1 MMAEE
6 TAVRQPP
13 AWEETETMLQ
23 PTPAEALFERH
34 RAALERAVEAL
45 RSRSYWSAY
54 PELPSGKIYGETA
67 KADGE
72 AAFRALL
79 GAPFPLDQASHGA
92 PIGAEVSPW
101 GLTLGITYPRPDLDA
116 LTAAARRAADT
127 WAEASAEARVGVA
140 LEILARLNRD
150 SFLLANAVM
159 HTTGQAFVMAFQA
172 GGPHAQ
178 DRGLEA
184 VAMAWA
190 ELTRL
195 PHAAR
200 WEKPAG
206 KTTLVLNKEWLAI
219 PRGIALIIGCGTF
232 PTWNAYPALF
242 ASLAVGNAVIIK
254 PHPNAILPLALTVR
268 TARAVLREAGFDPD
282 VVQLAPDTPEA
293 PIAQRL
299 ALHPAI
305 GTVDFTGSPSF
316 ARWLE
321 QNVRHARLFTE
332 AAGVNP
338 VVIAGAHDL
347 RAMCAN
353 LAFSLSLYS
362 GQMCTAPQNLFIPA
376 EGIETNE
383 GRKSFDEVARN
394 IAAAIDSLIAD
405 PARAQAVCGAIASP
419 ATLERVADCRRL
431 GTIVRDSAPLPEAG
445 NARTA
450 TPLLVAVDA
459 ENEAAYGEERFG
471 PIAFL
476 VRCRNAEEA
485 LARAARMAAE
495 RGAITAAVYATD
507 EGFIARAKRAFAR
520 AGAPL
525 AINLTGEVFVNQSA
539 AFSDLHVSGLNPA
552 GNATLTDATFV
563 ADRFR
568 FVTIKRAA

>member
-1 MMAEE
+1 
-6 TAVRQPP
+6 
-13 AWEETETMLQ
+13 MLQ
-23 PTPAEALFERH
+23 PTTAEALFERH
-34 RAALERAVEAL
+34 RATLERALDAI
-45 RSRSYWSAY
+45 RTRTYWSAY
-54 PELPSGKIYGETA
+54 PEVPSGKIYGETA
-67 KADGE
+67 KGDGE

-79 GAPFPLDQASHGA
+79 GTPFPLDQASHGA

-101 GLTLGITYPRPDLDA
+101 GLELGITYPRPDPEA
-116 LTAAARRAADT
+116 LIAAARRAADA
-127 WAEASAEARVGVA
+127 WADASGEARVGVA

-184 VAMAWA
+184 VATAWA

-195 PHAAR
+195 PPAAR

-206 KTTLVLNKEWLAI
+206 RTTLVLEKEWLAV
-219 PRGIALIIGCGTF
+219 PRGVALIIGCGTF

-242 ASLAVGNAVIIK
+242 ASLAVGNAVIVK

-282 VVQLAPDTPEA
+282 IVQLAPDTPEA

-299 ALHPAI
+299 ALDPAI
-305 GTVDFTGSPSF
+305 ATVDFTGSPGF

-338 VVIAGAHDL
+338 VVIAGAQDF
-347 RAMCAN
+347 RAMCTN

-376 EGIETNE
+376 DGIATDEGHKT
-383 GRKSFDEVARN
+383 FDAVAHG
-394 IAAAIDSLIAD
+394 IAAAIDALLAE

-419 ATLERVADCRRL
+419 ATLERIADCRRL
-431 GTIVRDSAPLPEAG
+431 GTIVRDSAPLAEAG

-450 TPLLVAVDA
+450 SPLLVAVEA

-476 VRCRNAEEA
+476 VRCRNTEEA

-495 RGAITAAVYATD
+495 KGAITASLYATE

-525 AINLTGEVFVNQSA
+525 AINLTGDVFVNQSA

-552 GNATLTDATFV
+552 GNATLTDAAFV